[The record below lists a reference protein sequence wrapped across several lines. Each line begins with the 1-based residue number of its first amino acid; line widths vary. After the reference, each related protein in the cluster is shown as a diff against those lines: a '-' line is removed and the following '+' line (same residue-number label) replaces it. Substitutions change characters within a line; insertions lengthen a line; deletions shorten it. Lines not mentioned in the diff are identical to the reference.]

1 MLESLKANN
10 IFIFILSLN
19 VNIFLYLYHIE
30 NKTK

>member
-1 MLESLKANN
+1 MLESLKVNN

-19 VNIFLYLYHIE
+19 VHIFLYLYHIE

>member
-19 VNIFLYLYHIE
+19 VHIFLYLYHIE